1 MKKILIILILFVL
14 TTSCSKLKIFGFGEE
29 KDKFEKL
36 KINKSLWISSNKLL
50 KQVYSGY
57 KNILG
62 KSSLNAIID
71 KIDIIE
77 SRRRYSKIE

>member
-1 MKKILIILILFVL
+1 MMKKILIILILFVL

-50 KQVYSGY
+50 NNYINTQ
-57 KNILG
+57 
-62 KSSLNAIID
+62 
-71 KIDIIE
+71 
-77 SRRRYSKIE
+77 